1 MTGIFLQ
8 WFISRN
14 NQEYILHV
22 KLLINIPLTPV
33 KSGINKSQSACC
45 KNFALH
51 MQDVVNEATK
61 HLQRQKSYTLL
72 INKRHEI
79 AYDVGTKALF
89 EYN

>member
-1 MTGIFLQ
+1 
-8 WFISRN
+8 
-14 NQEYILHV
+14 
-22 KLLINIPLTPV
+22 
-33 KSGINKSQSACC
+33 
-45 KNFALH
+45 